1 MLAVESCHSEPS
13 TRGKKSLTSLQK
25 RFLNTGLK
33 DLSYSEIIELLL
45 LSPEMTPAECRRLAA
60 RVRRKFKTPRELV
73 AADDKELIELGVP
86 LRSLLHIKFVREISG
101 EILKEGITN
110 RTVYTSPLDVFEY
123 LAYSMRDLRNEVL
136 KVLYLDSRCQIM
148 GAEDIITG
156 EAESI
161 AINFRAIEERA
172 IDSGAQG
179 LVFAHNHTSGD
190 PTPSPS
196 DSQLTRDLVFMG
208 IILQIRVLDHIIV
221 GENSYFSFAEE
232 GLIEKYED
240 SFLDLRIRSIA
251 GKSRMR
257 FVKAHR
263 PYTKVK

>member
-1 MLAVESCHSEPS
+1 MLAVVSGNPELFA
-13 TRGKKSLTSLQK
+13 GDKKRLTSLQK

-33 DLSYSEIIELLL
+33 DLSYSETIELLL
-45 LSPEMTPAECRRLAA
+45 LSPEMPPAECRRLAA

-73 AADDKELIELGVP
+73 AADGKELIELGVP

-101 EILKEGITN
+101 EILREGITN

-161 AINFRAIEERA
+161 AINFRAIQERA
-172 IDSGAQG
+172 IDKRRG
-179 LVFAHNHTSGD
+179 LHGHYSAD
-190 PTPSPS
+190 
-196 DSQLTRDLVFMG
+196 
-208 IILQIRVLDHIIV
+208 
-221 GENSYFSFAEE
+221 
-232 GLIEKYED
+232 
-240 SFLDLRIRSIA
+240 
-251 GKSRMR
+251 
-257 FVKAHR
+257 
-263 PYTKVK
+263 